1 MQQAMTIED
10 MRIKLSMLVV
20 AKKFNL
26 QDPEVLLLS
35 TELDHLIVNFEKAKQ
50 QLALRRDE
58 YNVRFRYGWSRK
70 KYAANLLRESESL

>member
-1 MQQAMTIED
+1 MRQTMTIED

-35 TELDHLIVNFEKAKQ
+35 TELDRLIVNFEKAKRR
-50 QLALRRDE
+50 LALPRDE
-58 YNVRFRYGWSRK
+58 YNV
-70 KYAANLLRESESL
+70 SLGFSS